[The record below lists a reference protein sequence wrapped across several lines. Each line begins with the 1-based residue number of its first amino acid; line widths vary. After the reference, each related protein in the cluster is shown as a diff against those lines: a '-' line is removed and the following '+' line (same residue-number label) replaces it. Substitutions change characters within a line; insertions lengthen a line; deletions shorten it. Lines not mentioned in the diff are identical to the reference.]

1 MKSLL
6 AKLSPQRTIGV
17 YIADDE
23 VALSQ
28 VVGTPLGPVEIRRQ
42 CEKYRPGELPEL
54 LQRMLGPLV
63 GKRHSLGKMV
73 AFGLPMLRVFF
84 STRPLKAS
92 NVDVSPKVLLHEVLR
107 SPNSNVDDMIV
118 DSVQS
123 APGKRPVVSLT
134 SCRKKYLTNLLA
146 HIQECGV
153 RPFRVEPAACALLRA
168 AEQQYRAPRKA
179 KTVLRLFL
187 GHAEGLAVL
196 SAGGW
201 PIVPRTFKL
210 DTSDPSTVVVSTV
223 RTLEAVG
230 RLCGA
235 DSAIDVVMIH
245 GGGELRESVDLA
257 ALQEQVGVKRFGTT
271 ARRST
276 TAPSRSDWRSA
287 ASRRTHR
294 PSTWPAPSNRVPACG
309 RCSPGVR
316 WRCRSWC
323 SFAWGRF

>member
-1 MKSLL
+1 
-6 AKLSPQRTIGV
+6 
-17 YIADDE
+17 
-23 VALSQ
+23 
-28 VVGTPLGPVEIRRQ
+28 
-42 CEKYRPGELPEL
+42 
-54 LQRMLGPLV
+54 
-63 GKRHSLGKMV
+63 
-73 AFGLPMLRVFF
+73 
-84 STRPLKAS
+84 
-92 NVDVSPKVLLHEVLR
+92 VLLHEVLR